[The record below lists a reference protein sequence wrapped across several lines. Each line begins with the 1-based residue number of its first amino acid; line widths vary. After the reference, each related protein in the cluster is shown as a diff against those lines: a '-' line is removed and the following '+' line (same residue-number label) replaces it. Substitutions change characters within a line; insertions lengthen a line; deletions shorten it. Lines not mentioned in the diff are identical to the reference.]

1 MALSPVI
8 LPEPHQ
14 RRLDRL
20 WRLARLY
27 DAGFR
32 VPGTRFEVGLD
43 PLFGLVP
50 GIGDAVGAG
59 VSTYILFEAARCD
72 VSWSVLLR
80 MLANI
85 GIDAVVGAVPLA
97 GDLFDAAWKANL
109 KNVRL
114 LERHLA
120 DPRGAHRGSRRFLVV
135 LAGAILMLT
144 AGSVA
149 LALYLLRAFIRF
161 IAG

>member
-8 LPEPHQ
+8 LPEPDQ

-20 WRLARLY
+20 RRLARLY
-27 DAGFR
+27 DAGLR

-50 GIGDAVGAG
+50 GIGDA
-59 VSTYILFEAARCD
+59 
-72 VSWSVLLR
+72 
-80 MLANI
+80 
-85 GIDAVVGAVPLA
+85 VGAVPLA

-135 LAGAILMLT
+135 LAVAILLLT